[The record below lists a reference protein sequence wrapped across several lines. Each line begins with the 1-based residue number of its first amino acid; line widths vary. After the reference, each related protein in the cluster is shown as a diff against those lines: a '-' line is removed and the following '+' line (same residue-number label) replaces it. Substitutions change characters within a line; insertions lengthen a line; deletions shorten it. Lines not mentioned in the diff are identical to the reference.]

1 MNKEE
6 MLQSLKDLKFN
17 INGGLVDN
25 ETKEKLE
32 NLEIDLNL
40 LDDEIF
46 ELSNKIQD
54 DTNYPTFFALY
65 DEAEVSNAKRELN
78 IAKAGLE
85 STKLTI
91 AQVEEYI
98 AYIKREIEE
107 NNKKMAEL
115 NRENLEQG
123 ARLRE
128 LGITPNPE
136 EENLIRETLNVNRN
150 EISKLNIKNDR
161 AKQILVENENQL
173 TGLLN
178 NKSDFENKMNNAQIN
193 LNNAESLQA
202 SRPLV
207 NEAKRNID
215 KEELDDLK
223 YIKSTMENEKSALSI
238 NLADEVEKII
248 NDLQADVITVNDVNN
263 RLEDLKR
270 NMPAGYFNADV
281 EDRNNELVQNRKVQ
295 VELEDKI
302 NNLTAK
308 VNNVDNYRYSDAEL
322 AREEEK
328 VKILAVK
335 VQNSNLKIVEFEKA
349 KQQLESDLIEQNKKV
364 ESREVENRIIGL
376 KAQLR
381 RAKTNEQREQ
391 INKEIEA
398 SQKEAWNDLNELT
411 DKKAELELV
420 NSSLVAEES
429 NLERYVKLHENAVN
443 RKEDIDRRL
452 KNNEVQNSYQ
462 KRLDEMELAK
472 SKASLE
478 ALKNRAQ
485 FISLPVLEQVNNLIN
500 NNVKVEEN
508 KEPVFKGKNGE
519 EIKVGAPLPFDNDLG
534 VKDSSF
540 DEKTNQIF
548 MDEPKSNS
556 LEENILNT
564 LNNDPKLGGLKFTFP
579 DQNEEEKENE
589 EINPI
594 FNPEINLDEQELNN
608 EEQQLN
614 NEEQEL
620 NVENNEEVVEEEK
633 EETKVVPVVGKMKAK
648 FKEAS
653 DKLKN
658 KAKDLNFRAKLKK
671 WAKVIA
677 VVAASAVLLVAS
689 GKLPQKTLE
698 DLQDPQVIEQIDN
711 EELDP
716 NEIIEE
722 DVKEEENKEEVVEE
736 EKEDVVEE
744 NNNNNVVEDK
754 KENENQNQVG
764 GNPNPSNN
772 NNNNSNNNNSNN
784 NNNNNNGSNPVD
796 DHDNSDEITVPEEN
810 NNNQDD
816 ITIDEDTPVEEI
828 VDDAVIEDD
837 NNDAV
842 IEDDNNDAVI
852 EDDEN
857 NDAVIDDE
865 NNDAVIDDENEEVFD
880 NEDQFGNED
889 EFENGENND
898 GVIEDDQ
905 ENVFDNEDQFGN
917 EDEFENGENNDGVVE
932 DDQENVFDNED
943 QFDNNENENNNDQNT
958 EQEDVYDNED
968 QFDNNQ
974 NDNSTNDEPVVEED
988 VYDNEDQFDN
998 SQNDSS
1004 TNDEPIVEEEEVYD
1018 NLEDT
1023 NNNVEDNT
1031 QEEVYDNVEDN
1042 NVQDNNQTTD
1052 QIEVLP
1058 GETYLNDQ
1066 QEEVYTNGGNVDD
1079 AIEKEPNI
1087 ESIEQGEDKD
1097 ILNVYTNE
1105 EQISYNS
1112 EIEQLKQL
1120 REYYANNTIEEEN
1133 SMTRSL

>member
-215 KEELDDLK
+215 KEELNDLK

-263 RLEDLKR
+263 RLEDLKK

-564 LNNDPKLGGLKFTFP
+564 LNNDPKLGGLKFSFP
-579 DQNEEEKENE
+579 EQNEEEKENE

-594 FNPEINLDEQELNN
+594 FNPEINLDEQ
-608 EEQQLN
+608 QLN

-620 NVENNEEVVEEEK
+620 NVENKEEVVEEEK

-698 DLQDPQVIEQIDN
+698 NLQDPQVIEQIDN

-722 DVKEEENKEEVVEE
+722 DVKEEENKE
-736 EKEDVVEE
+736 DVVEE

-754 KENENQNQVG
+754 KENENKNQVG

-772 NNNNSNNNNSNN
+772 NNNNSNNNSNN

-796 DHDNSDEITVPEEN
+796 DHDNSDEITVPEENNN

-880 NEDQFGNED
+880 NEDQFDNED

-905 ENVFDNEDQFGN
+905 ENVFDNEDQFDN
-917 EDEFENGENNDGVVE
+917 EDEFENGENNDGVIE

-958 EQEDVYDNED
+958 EQEDVYDNEE

-988 VYDNEDQFDN
+988 
-998 SQNDSS
+998 
-1004 TNDEPIVEEEEVYD
+1004 VYD

>member
-115 NRENLEQG
+115 NKENLEQG

-263 RLEDLKR
+263 RLEDLKK

-322 AREEEK
+322 AHEEEK

-564 LNNDPKLGGLKFTFP
+564 LNNDPKLGGLKFSFP
-579 DQNEEEKENE
+579 EQNEEEKENE

-594 FNPEINLDEQELNN
+594 FNPEINLDEQ
-608 EEQQLN
+608 QLN

-620 NVENNEEVVEEEK
+620 NVENKEEVVEEEK

-722 DVKEEENKEEVVEE
+722 DVKEEENKE
-736 EKEDVVEE
+736 DVVEE
-744 NNNNNVVEDK
+744 NKNNNVVEDK
-754 KENENQNQVG
+754 KENENKNQVG

-772 NNNNSNNNNSNN
+772 NNNNSNNNSNN

-796 DHDNSDEITVPEEN
+796 DHDNSDEITVPEENN

-880 NEDQFGNED
+880 NEDQFDNED

-917 EDEFENGENNDGVVE
+917 EDEFENGENNDGVIE

-974 NDNSTNDEPVVEED
+974 NDSSTNDEPV
-988 VYDNEDQFDN
+988 
-998 SQNDSS
+998 
-1004 TNDEPIVEEEEVYD
+1004 VEEEEVYD

>member
-215 KEELDDLK
+215 KEELNDLK

-263 RLEDLKR
+263 RLEDLKK

-564 LNNDPKLGGLKFTFP
+564 LNNDPKLGGLKFSFP
-579 DQNEEEKENE
+579 EQNEEEKENE

-594 FNPEINLDEQELNN
+594 FNPEINLDEQ
-608 EEQQLN
+608 QLN

-620 NVENNEEVVEEEK
+620 NVENKEEVVEEEK

-722 DVKEEENKEEVVEE
+722 DVKEEENKE
-736 EKEDVVEE
+736 DVVEE

-754 KENENQNQVG
+754 KENENKNQVG

-772 NNNNSNNNNSNN
+772 NNNNS
-784 NNNNNNGSNPVD
+784 
-796 DHDNSDEITVPEEN
+796 
-810 NNNQDD
+810 
-816 ITIDEDTPVEEI
+816 
-828 VDDAVIEDD
+828 
-837 NNDAV
+837 
-842 IEDDNNDAVI
+842 
-852 EDDEN
+852 
-857 NDAVIDDE
+857 
-865 NNDAVIDDENEEVFD
+865 
-880 NEDQFGNED
+880 
-889 EFENGENND
+889 
-898 GVIEDDQ
+898 
-905 ENVFDNEDQFGN
+905 
-917 EDEFENGENNDGVVE
+917 
-932 DDQENVFDNED
+932 
-943 QFDNNENENNNDQNT
+943 
-958 EQEDVYDNED
+958 
-968 QFDNNQ
+968 
-974 NDNSTNDEPVVEED
+974 
-988 VYDNEDQFDN
+988 
-998 SQNDSS
+998 
-1004 TNDEPIVEEEEVYD
+1004 
-1018 NLEDT
+1018 
-1023 NNNVEDNT
+1023 
-1031 QEEVYDNVEDN
+1031 
-1042 NVQDNNQTTD
+1042 
-1052 QIEVLP
+1052 
-1058 GETYLNDQ
+1058 
-1066 QEEVYTNGGNVDD
+1066 
-1079 AIEKEPNI
+1079 
-1087 ESIEQGEDKD
+1087 
-1097 ILNVYTNE
+1097 
-1105 EQISYNS
+1105 
-1112 EIEQLKQL
+1112 
-1120 REYYANNTIEEEN
+1120 
-1133 SMTRSL
+1133 

>member
-136 EENLIRETLNVNRN
+136 EENLIRETLNANRN

-248 NDLQADVITVNDVNN
+248 NDLQADVITVNDVNK
-263 RLEDLKR
+263 RLEDLKK

-429 NLERYVKLHENAVN
+429 NLERYIKLHENAVN

-564 LNNDPKLGGLKFTFP
+564 LNNDPKLGGLKFSFP
-579 DQNEEEKENE
+579 EQKEEEKENE

-594 FNPEINLDEQELNN
+594 FNPEINLDEQELN
-608 EEQQLN
+608 
-614 NEEQEL
+614 
-620 NVENNEEVVEEEK
+620 VENKEEVVEEEK
-633 EETKVVPVVGKMKAK
+633 EETKVIPVVGKMKAK

-677 VVAASAVLLVAS
+677 VVAASALLLVAS

-722 DVKEEENKEEVVEE
+722 DVKEEENKEDVVEE
-736 EKEDVVEE
+736 EKEE
-744 NNNNNVVEDK
+744 VVEDK

-764 GNPNPSNN
+764 GNPNP
-772 NNNNSNNNNSNN
+772 SNN

-810 NNNQDD
+810 NNNNNQDD
-816 ITIDEDTPVEEI
+816 ITIDEDTPVEDI

-917 EDEFENGENNDGVVE
+917 EDEFENGENNDGVIE

-958 EQEDVYDNED
+958 EQEDVYDNEE

-974 NDNSTNDEPVVEED
+974 NDNSTNDEPVVEEE

-1004 TNDEPIVEEEEVYD
+1004 TNDEPVVEEEVYD

>member
-263 RLEDLKR
+263 RLEDLKK

-564 LNNDPKLGGLKFTFP
+564 LNNDPKLGGLKFSFP
-579 DQNEEEKENE
+579 EQNEEEKENE

-594 FNPEINLDEQELNN
+594 FNPEINLDEQ
-608 EEQQLN
+608 QLN

-620 NVENNEEVVEEEK
+620 NVENKEEVVEEEK
-633 EETKVVPVVGKMKAK
+633 EEEKVVPVVGKMKAK

-722 DVKEEENKEEVVEE
+722 DVKEEENKE
-736 EKEDVVEE
+736 DVVEE
-744 NNNNNVVEDK
+744 NKNNNVVEDK
-754 KENENQNQVG
+754 KENENKNQVG

-772 NNNNSNNNNSNN
+772 NNNNSNNNSNN

-796 DHDNSDEITVPEEN
+796 DHDNSDEITVPEENN

-880 NEDQFGNED
+880 NEDQFDNED

-917 EDEFENGENNDGVVE
+917 EDEFENGENNDGVIE

-974 NDNSTNDEPVVEED
+974 NDSSTNDEPVVEED
-988 VYDNEDQFDN
+988 
-998 SQNDSS
+998 
-1004 TNDEPIVEEEEVYD
+1004 VYD

>member
-215 KEELDDLK
+215 KEELNDLK

-263 RLEDLKR
+263 RLEDLKK

-564 LNNDPKLGGLKFTFP
+564 LNNDPKLGGLKFSFP
-579 DQNEEEKENE
+579 EQNEEEKENE

-594 FNPEINLDEQELNN
+594 FNPEINLDEQ
-608 EEQQLN
+608 QLN

-620 NVENNEEVVEEEK
+620 NVENKEEVVEEEK

-722 DVKEEENKEEVVEE
+722 DVKEEENKE
-736 EKEDVVEE
+736 DVVEE

-754 KENENQNQVG
+754 KENENKNQVG

-772 NNNNSNNNNSNN
+772 NNNNSNNNSNN

-796 DHDNSDEITVPEEN
+796 DHDNSDEITVPEENNN

-880 NEDQFGNED
+880 NEDQFDNED

-905 ENVFDNEDQFGN
+905 ENVFDNEDQFDN
-917 EDEFENGENNDGVVE
+917 EDEFENGENNDGVIE

-958 EQEDVYDNED
+958 EQEDVYDNEE

-1004 TNDEPIVEEEEVYD
+1004 TNDEPVVEEDVYD